1 MTNWVD
7 PNISIIT
14 RDVSRVSPDLFA
26 SVSYHPVRG
35 KGGHKSRIGKITSVG
50 VVSDEKLEFVI
61 HDEERE
67 RDVEISVSSILGESS
82 VRSRK
87 DERWTT
93 LGKPLRVEV
102 GDASDDYND
111 FMFKGVQDAYE
122 GRYTSIVAVA
132 AVRWNERILDWFDW
146 SNRHS

>member
-1 MTNWVD
+1 MTNRID
-7 PNISIIT
+7 PDISIIT

-26 SVSYHPVRG
+26 SVSYHPARG
-35 KGGHKSRIGKITSVG
+35 KSGHKSRTGRITSVG
-50 VVSDEKLEFVI
+50 VVSDETFEFVI

-67 RDVEISVSSILGESS
+67 REVEISVSSTIGESS

-93 LGKPLRVEV
+93 LGVPLRVEV
-102 GDASDDYND
+102 GDAGDDYND
-111 FMFKGVQDAYE
+111 FMIRGVQDAYE

-132 AVRWNERILDWFDW
+132 TVRWNERILDWFDW